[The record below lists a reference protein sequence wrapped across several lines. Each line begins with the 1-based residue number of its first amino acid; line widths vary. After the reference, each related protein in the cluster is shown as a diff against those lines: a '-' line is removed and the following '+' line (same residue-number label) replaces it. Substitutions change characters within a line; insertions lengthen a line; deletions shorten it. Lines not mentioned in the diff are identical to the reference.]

1 MENHSKKIEPIGV
14 ISEQDNKQEKHALN
28 AVFQVLPDL
37 FFLMDP
43 NGFILE
49 YHGQNTSGL
58 FIAEQAFLGKNIQ
71 AVLPK
76 TVAKQFQ
83 DNISLV
89 KNSTDFISF
98 NFTLDL
104 STGSKQ
110 FEVRLIQLPD
120 SHNVIAVIRDI
131 TEHKQNK
138 RFLAEKS
145 VELTSL
151 NKQLKIS
158 NKNLLEAQQKIVQSE
173 DNYCKLFN
181 LSRDGYV
188 INKGSGEL
196 INPNPAYAEMLG
208 YDREELFKLSWR
220 DITPEAWLKWEIETY
235 GAQLIDRG
243 FTDLYEK
250 EYIRKDGSKFPVQ
263 VQAFL
268 LNKPEKIEDAL
279 IAAFVRDISDR
290 KKAEN
295 ELKKLSR
302 AVESSSS
309 GVIITDH
316 QGNIEYINPKFTE
329 NTGYEKEDVIGKNP
343 RILQSGENPDS
354 LYNELWQTITS
365 GKEWKGEFHNLKK
378 DGTYYWA
385 RSSISAVKDID
396 GGEITHFICIQDDV
410 THEYELSE
418 KLSYQASHDV
428 LTGLINRHE
437 FERRTE
443 RLLATLKHETGVHAL
458 CFMDLDQ
465 FKVVNDTCGHSAGDE
480 LLRQLSTLL
489 QNTVRH
495 RDTLA
500 RLGGDEFGI
509 LMEHCSLDDAH
520 RVATSILQAVQEFHF
535 SWDDYSFKLGVSIGL
550 VPIAET
556 SPNLTELL
564 KQADAACYVAK
575 DNGRNRIHV
584 HDLEDTE
591 IALRHGEMQW
601 VTRINK
607 ALEENRFCLYAQE
620 IMALSGN
627 SAKHYEFLIR
637 MIDEQGKTIPPGAFL
652 PSAERYNLITK
663 LDYWVV
669 EEVFELLEN
678 NAEFL
683 KQVDFC
689 SINLSGQSLTD
700 MSFQNHVVEKF
711 THTSIPPGKICFEI
725 TETAAITNLSTA
737 TLFIAKMK
745 MLGCQFALDD
755 FGSGL
760 SSFGY
765 LKNLTVDFL
774 KIDGMFVKN
783 IADDPID
790 RAMVKSINEIG
801 QVMGMKTI
809 AEFVENDDIQDILSD
824 IGVNF
829 AQGYG
834 VGKPIPSQDILRIV

>member
-1 MENHSKKIEPIGV
+1 MENHSNKFESIDLIP
-14 ISEQDNKQEKHALN
+14 EQIQQQKLALN
-28 AVFQVLPDL
+28 AIFQVLPDL

-43 NGFILE
+43 DGTILAHQCQSSSDLYLPPE
-49 YHGQNTSGL
+49 S
-58 FIAEQAFLGKNIQ
+58 FLGKKMQ
-71 AVLPK
+71 DVLPSD
-76 TVAKQFQ
+76 TAKQF
-83 DNISLV
+83 DKHLSSI
-89 KNSTDFISF
+89 KNNSDFVTF
-98 NFTLDL
+98 DYQLEMPKGL
-104 STGSKQ
+104 RH
-110 FEVRLIQLPD
+110 FEARLMQIPD
-120 SHNVIAVIRDI
+120 SIHIIAVVRDI
-131 TEHKQNK
+131 TERK
-138 RFLAEKS
+138 LTEKS
-145 VELTSL
+145 LSEKSKELDLL
-151 NKQLKIS
+151 NKQLQTA
-158 NKNLLEAQQKIVQSE
+158 NKSLVDAQQKITESE
-173 DNYCKLFN
+173 DNYSKLFN

-188 INKGSGEL
+188 IAKVGGEI
-196 INPNPAYAEMLG
+196 INANPAYIDMLG
-208 YDREELFKLSWR
+208 YTEEDIYDVSWHRFTPTHWLEWELKTQAEKL
-220 DITPEAWLKWEIETY
+220 IE
-235 GAQLIDRG
+235 RG

-250 EYIRKDGSKFPVQ
+250 EYIRKDGTVFPVQ
-263 VQAFL
+263 LQAFL
-268 LNKPEKIEDAL
+268 LNKPEKTEDA
-279 IAAFVRDISDR
+279 ITAAFVRDISD
-290 KKAEN
+290 KKQAEN
-295 ELKKLSR
+295 ELQKLSR
-302 AVESSSS
+302 AVDSSSS

-316 QGNIEYINPKFTE
+316 LGNIEYVNPKFTDI
-329 NTGYEKEDVIGKNP
+329 TGYEKADVIGKNAS
-343 RILQSGENPDS
+343 ILQSGENPDS
-354 LYNELWQTITS
+354 LYDELWQTITS

-378 DGTYYWA
+378 DGSHYWA
-385 RSSISAVKDID
+385 RNSISGVKDID
-396 GGEITHFICIQDDV
+396 GGEVSHFICIQDDV
-410 THEYELSE
+410 THEYELTE

-437 FERRTE
+437 FERRIE
-443 RLLATLKHETGVHAL
+443 RLLATLKQEPGIHAL

-465 FKVVNDTCGHSAGDE
+465 FKVVNDTCGHAAGDE

-520 RVATSILQAVQEFHF
+520 RVANSILQAVQDFQF

-550 VPIAET
+550 VSIADT

-564 KQADAACYVAK
+564 KHADAACYVAK

-584 HDLEDTE
+584 HDIDDSE
-591 IALRHGEMQW
+591 IAQRHGEMQW

-607 ALEENRFCLYAQE
+607 ALQENRFCLYAQV
-620 IMALSGN
+620 IVPLSDN
-627 SAKHYEFLIR
+627 NAKHYEFLIR

-663 LDYWVV
+663 LDYWVI
-669 EEVFELLEN
+669 EAVFELLEN
-678 NAEFL
+678 NPEFL

-700 MSFQNHVVEKF
+700 MSFQDHVVEKF
-711 THTSIPPGKICFEI
+711 TRTSIPPGKICFEI

-737 TLFIAKMK
+737 SLFIAKMK
-745 MLGCQFALDD
+745 VLGCQFALDD

-765 LKNLTVDFL
+765 LKNLTVDYL

-783 IADDPID
+783 IVDDPID

-809 AEFVENDDIQDILSD
+809 AEFVENDAIQDILLD

-834 VGKPIPSQDILRIV
+834 LGKPIPSQELLLLK

>member
-1 MENHSKKIEPIGV
+1 MENHS
-14 ISEQDNKQEKHALN
+14 NKFENVGEVAERQKEKLVLN
-28 AVFQVLPDL
+28 SVLKVSLDL
-37 FFLMDP
+37 FFLMDSD
-43 NGFILE
+43 GIILDH
-49 YHGQNTSGL
+49 HGQHVFDL
-58 FIAEQAFLGKNIQ
+58 FAHKEPFLGHNIQ
-71 AVLPK
+71 TIFPK
-76 TVAKQFQ
+76 SSANLFKE
-83 DNISLV
+83 NIQRV
-89 KNSTDFISF
+89 KKSTDFVSF
-98 NFTLDL
+98 DFALETASGL
-104 STGSKQ
+104 KQ
-110 FEVRLIQLPD
+110 YEARLTQSSD
-120 SHNVIAVIRDI
+120 SHNIVAVISDI
-131 TEHKQNK
+131 TNSKQNK
-138 RFLAEKS
+138 KFLAEKS
-145 VELTSL
+145 QELSSL
-151 NKQLKIS
+151 NQQLIS
-158 NKNLLEAQQKIVQSE
+158 TNQELHEVRQKMLQSE
-173 DNYCKLFN
+173 DNYSKLFN

-196 INPNPAYAEMLG
+196 INPNPAYIDMLG
-208 YDREELFKLSWR
+208 YDREELFNLTWR
-220 DITPEAWLKWEIETY
+220 DITPESWLKWELETY

-250 EYIRKDGSKFPVQ
+250 EYIRKDGTIFPVQ

-295 ELKKLSR
+295 ELQKLSR
-302 AVESSSS
+302 AVDSSSS
-309 GVIITDH
+309 GVIITDNL
-316 QGNIEYINPKFTE
+316 GNIEYVNPKFTE
-329 NTGYEKEDVIGKNP
+329 ITGYEKEDVIGKNP
-343 RILQSGENPDS
+343 SILQSGENPDS
-354 LYNELWQTITS
+354 LYDELWQTITT

-378 DGTYYWA
+378 DGSYYWA
-385 RSSISAVKDID
+385 RNSISGVKDID
-396 GGEITHFICIQDDV
+396 GDEFSHYICIQDDV

-418 KLSYQASHDV
+418 QLSYQASHDL

-437 FERRTE
+437 FERRVE
-443 RLLATLKHETGVHAL
+443 RLLATLKHESGVHAL

-520 RVATSILQAVQEFHF
+520 RVANSILQAVQDFQF

-550 VPIAET
+550 VSIGET
-556 SPNLTELL
+556 SPNLTELM
-564 KQADAACYVAK
+564 KHADAACYVAK

-584 HDLEDTE
+584 HDIEDSE
-591 IALRHGEMQW
+591 IAHRHGEMQW

-607 ALEENRFCLYAQE
+607 AIQENRFCLYAQA
-620 IMALSGN
+620 IVPLQGSD
-627 SAKHYEFLIR
+627 AKHYEFLIR

-663 LDYWVV
+663 LDYWVI
-669 EEVFELLEN
+669 ETVFELLEN
-678 NAEFL
+678 NSEFL
-683 KQVDFC
+683 KQLDFC
-689 SINLSGQSLTD
+689 SINLSGQSLAD

-711 THTSIPPGKICFEI
+711 TQTTIPPGKICFEI

-737 TLFIAKMK
+737 SLFIAKMK
-745 MLGCQFALDD
+745 VLGCQFALDD

-783 IADDPID
+783 IVDDPID

-809 AEFVENDDIQDILSD
+809 AEFVENDDIQTVLND

-834 VGKPIPSQDILRIV
+834 LGKPIPSQYLFLPR

>member
-1 MENHSKKIEPIGV
+1 MENHSNQIESIDL
-14 ISEQDNKQEKHALN
+14 IAEQNQQEKLALS

-37 FFLMDP
+37 FFLIDP
-43 NGFILE
+43 DGFILE
-49 YHGQNTSGL
+49 HHGQNSSGL
-58 FIAEQAFLGKNIQ
+58 FITEQEIIGKKIQ
-71 AVLPK
+71 TVLVEPA
-76 TVAKQFQ
+76 AKQFHE
-83 DNISLV
+83 NILLV
-89 KNSTDFISF
+89 KKSTAFISF
-98 NFTLDL
+98 DYTLNMPG
-104 STGSKQ
+104 GSKQ
-110 FEVRLIQLPD
+110 FEVHLTQLPD
-120 SHNVIAVIRDI
+120 NHNIVAVVRDI
-131 TEHKQNK
+131 SNRKQNEI
-138 RFLAEKS
+138 FLAEQS
-145 VELTSL
+145 MELASIS
-151 NKQLKIS
+151 KQLLSS
-158 NKNLLEAQQKIVQSE
+158 NKNLLEAQQKIIQSE
-173 DNYCKLFN
+173 DNYSKLFN

-196 INPNPAYAEMLG
+196 INPNPAYVEMLG
-208 YDREELFKLSWR
+208 YDRDELFKLSWR

-250 EYIRKDGSKFPVQ
+250 EYIRKDGTIFPVQ

-302 AVESSSS
+302 AVDSSSS

-316 QGNIEYINPKFTE
+316 LGNIEYVNPKFTDI
-329 NTGYEKEDVIGKNP
+329 TGYEKIEVIGKNP
-343 RILQSGENPDS
+343 NILQSGENPDS
-354 LYNELWQTITS
+354 LYDELWQTISS

-378 DGTYYWA
+378 DGSYYWA
-385 RSSISAVKDID
+385 RNSISGVKDID
-396 GGEITHFICIQDDV
+396 GGEISHFICIQDDV

-437 FERRTE
+437 FERRIE
-443 RLLATLKHETGVHAL
+443 RLLATLKHESGVHAL

-465 FKVVNDTCGHSAGDE
+465 FKVVNDTCGHGAGDE

-489 QNTVRH
+489 QKTVRH

-520 RVATSILQAVQEFHF
+520 RVATSILQAVQDFQF
-535 SWDDYSFKLGVSIGL
+535 SWDDYSFKLGMSIGL
-550 VPIAET
+550 VSINET
-556 SPNLTELL
+556 SPNLMELL
-564 KQADAACYVAK
+564 KHADAACYVAK

-584 HDLEDTE
+584 HDVEDSE
-591 IALRHGEMQW
+591 IAHRHGEMQW

-607 ALEENRFCLYAQE
+607 ALLENRFCLYAQA
-620 IMALSGN
+620 IVPLNDSD
-627 SAKHYEFLIR
+627 AKHYEFLIR

-663 LDYWVV
+663 IDYWVI
-669 EEVFELLEN
+669 EAVFDLLEN
-678 NAEFL
+678 NPVFL

-711 THTSIPPGKICFEI
+711 THTNIPPGKICFEI

-737 TLFIAKMK
+737 SLFIAKMK
-745 MLGCQFALDD
+745 VLGCQFALDD

-783 IADDPID
+783 IVDDPID

-809 AEFVENDDIQDILSD
+809 AEFVENDEIQDILHD

-834 VGKPIPSQDILRIV
+834 VGKPIPSQDLLLLR